1 MTLALT
7 LSALASATTGVLLLT
22 LAWPRTTGAYPR
34 ALATVLGAGFGAG
47 LSAVLLFAWLQ
58 AFGPTRGI
66 LAAEA
71 ALLGL
76 VTAIVFRR
84 RRVEPRYDGAGDGAR
99 RSSGGLVL
107 LSAAFLVALAAA
119 AAAFFTMLRQHPHG
133 EWDAWMNWDLRAR
146 MIFRGGEG
154 WRTAFSPAI
163 PWSHPDYPVLVP
175 SLVVRNW
182 LYVGTDTLRG
192 PALVA
197 ATFTFGTVALVV
209 AALAALRRP
218 SQGLL
223 AGLVL
228 LGTPFFIVHGTSLY
242 ADVPLG
248 FFFLATFVCLALD
261 ARHGGET
268 SRFAT
273 LAGVAAGLSMW
284 TKNEGLPFTLAV
296 AAGLLVAGAREG
308 WMPSLRRLRAFAA
321 GLLPLL
327 VLVASFKLAYAPPN
341 DLLSTLGVDRTIGR
355 LTAPDRYATTLR
367 EYRRHLLGFGHNGVL
382 GAAWAVA
389 GCVLLLGINRRE
401 AARTWARAALMAI
414 VLLLAIHF
422 MVFVSMADELLR
434 LLNSSLERLLLQLW
448 PSVVFLCFMAART
461 IEEVLIR
468 GPVGPDAPTERS
480 RIEVA
485 A

>member
-1 MTLALT
+1 MTLALA
-7 LSALASATTGVLLLT
+7 LSALISATTGVLLLT
-22 LAWPRTTGAYPR
+22 LVWPRTAGAYPR

-47 LSAVLLFAWLQ
+47 LSAVLLFIWLQ
-58 AFGPTRGI
+58 VFGPTRGT
-66 LAAEA
+66 LAVEA
-71 ALLGL
+71 ALLVL
-76 VTAIVFRR
+76 VTVLILQRR
-84 RRVEPRYDGAGDGAR
+84 RAKARHDGAGSTSWR
-99 RSSGGLVL
+99 PSGFLVL
-107 LSAAFLVALAAA
+107 LSAAFLVALVAAG
-119 AAAFFTMLRQHPHG
+119 AAFLTMLRQHPHG

-209 AALAALRRP
+209 TALAALRRL

-228 LGTPFFIVHGTSLY
+228 LGTPFLIVHGTSLY

-261 ARHGGET
+261 ARHGPET

-296 AAGLLVAGAREG
+296 IAGLLVAGAREG

-321 GLLPLL
+321 GLLPFIM
-327 VLVASFKLAYAPPN
+327 LVASFKLAYAPPN

-355 LTAPDRYATTLR
+355 LTAPDRYAITLR
-367 EYRRHLLGFGHNGVL
+367 EYQRHLLGFGHNGVL
-382 GAAWAVA
+382 GAVWAVA

-401 AARTWARAALMAI
+401 ATRTWARAALLAL

-448 PSVVFLCFMAART
+448 PSVVFLCFMTART
-461 IEEVLIR
+461 IEEARTR
-468 GPVGPDAPTERS
+468 GLGEQDAPGERS
-480 RIEVA
+480 RLEVA